1 MTLTFRVCYQEL
13 PTEAIPPTNLGSDT
27 HRRGPKETDVRF
39 DHIGII
45 VADLPAGL
53 QMLRD
58 QFAVAKWTHPFSDPV
73 NDVHVQFGCDAAGT
87 CYELIAPFSKNSPVW
102 RSLRTGNN
110 ITNHVAYIVADLSA
124 ARDKL
129 LAADFSPVSDPNP
142 AVAYGG
148 ANIQF
153 FMSPIFSL
161 VELIE
166 APGHQHQY
174 QDDGTHLLTGAA
186 TQ

>member
-1 MTLTFRVCYQEL
+1 M
-13 PTEAIPPTNLGSDT
+13 
-27 HRRGPKETDVRF
+27 RF

-45 VADLPAGL
+45 VADLPVGL

-58 QFAVAKWTHPFSDPV
+58 QFGVTKWTQPFSDPV

-87 CYELIAPFSKNSPVW
+87 CYELVAPFSPNSPVW
-102 RSLRTGNN
+102 RAHRTGNN
-110 ITNHVAYIVADLSA
+110 ITNHLAYVVADLSA
-124 ARDKL
+124 AREKL
-129 LAADFSPVSDPNP
+129 LAADFSPVNDPGP

-148 ANIQF
+148 AQIQF

-166 APGHQHQY
+166 APEHEHRY
-174 QDDGTHLLTGAA
+174 QEGVAHPSGRPA
-186 TQ
+186 

>member
-1 MTLTFRVCYQEL
+1 
-13 PTEAIPPTNLGSDT
+13 
-27 HRRGPKETDVRF
+27 VRF

-45 VADLPAGL
+45 VADLAVGRR
-53 QMLRD
+53 MLRD
-58 QFAVAKWTHPFSDPV
+58 QFAMAKWTQPFSDSV

-87 CYELIAPFSKNSPVW
+87 CYELIAPFSVSSPVR

-110 ITNHVAYIVADLSA
+110 ITNHVAYLVPNLAA

-129 LAADFSPVSDPNP
+129 VAANFSPVSDPNP

-148 ANIQF
+148 AHIQF
-153 FMSPIFSL
+153 FMSPIYSL

-166 APGHQHQY
+166 APDHRHHY
-174 QDDGTHLLTGAA
+174 QDDGTHSSGGPAGE
-186 TQ
+186 

>member
-1 MTLTFRVCYQEL
+1 
-13 PTEAIPPTNLGSDT
+13 
-27 HRRGPKETDVRF
+27 VRF

-45 VADLPAGL
+45 VADLPVGL

-58 QFAVAKWTHPFSDPV
+58 MFGVAKWTQPFSDPV
-73 NDVHVQFGCDAAGT
+73 NDVQVQFGCDSLGT
-87 CYELIAPFSKNSPVW
+87 CYELIAPFSANSPVL

-110 ITNHVAYIVADLSA
+110 ITNHVAYVVADLAA

-129 LAADFSPVSDPNP
+129 VAADFSPVSDPNP

-148 ANIQF
+148 AHIQF

-166 APGHQHQY
+166 APDHQHQY
-174 QDDGTHLLTGAA
+174 QDDGTHPLAGPA